1 MDEKLEYLSTRWR
14 DEGLK
19 LLVSEIDPAKMHNV
33 TILMVDLH
41 SMFLCLLRRFS
52 RNKKERLC
60 EQPLKRAP
68 GAIRTHDPFLR
79 REVLY
84 PAELQEQMQNR

>member
-1 MDEKLEYLSTRWR
+1 VHM

-19 LLVSEIDPAKMHNV
+19 LLVSKIDPAKMHNV

-52 RNKKERLC
+52 RNKK
-60 EQPLKRAP
+60 
-68 GAIRTHDPFLR
+68 
-79 REVLY
+79 REAV
-84 PAELQEQMQNR
+84 